1 MSCNCSVSLSDLHE
15 IARERGASL
24 GVLTIEVSYDYGKP
38 EVLVQADLD
47 RGDGEDAETVLLE
60 TKANTINGALL
71 KVKAMVEEL
80 KVAGE

>member
-1 MSCNCSVSLSDLHE
+1 
-15 IARERGASL
+15 
-24 GVLTIEVSYDYGKP
+24 VLTIEVSYDYGKP

-47 RGDGEDAETVLLE
+47 RGDGDEAETVLFE

-71 KVKAMVEEL
+71 KVKAMIEGL

>member
-1 MSCNCSVSLSDLHE
+1 MSCNCSVNLSELHQ
-15 IARERGASL
+15 IARDRGVSI

-47 RGDGEDAETVLLE
+47 RGADDDAETVLFE

-71 KVKAMVEEL
+71 KVKAMIEEL